1 MTCPRCA
8 AAGLSSKDIRYSPG
22 WVTLWRRHAKELV
35 AKESKYDDM
44 LSHWGWSKLVNMIPD
59 ESYWSMLAQHLGHK
73 ITGDLTTY
81 MEPGD
86 AKTGHSKMFTDQDVP
101 RLWAQPKPSFFARK
115 FATTPKND
123 RALAAPIAKARGL
136 EAKGGGGGGGAG
148 RRASSK
154 AAAAAKESG
163 GGEVEAAAGEEK
175 GGGGAVQ
182 LMKRIESKL
191 IKRIE
196 SMEAKID
203 TLLQSKGI
211 KSAAEA

>member
-1 MTCPRCA
+1 M
-8 AAGLSSKDIRYSPG
+8 
-22 WVTLWRRHAKELV
+22 V
-35 AKESKYDDM
+35 
-44 LSHWGWSKLVNMIPD
+44 
-59 ESYWSMLAQHLGHK
+59 
-73 ITGDLTTY
+73 TGDLTTY

-154 AAAAAKESG
+154 AAAAKESG
-163 GGEVEAAAGEEK
+163 GGEVEAAAEAPEK
-175 GGGGAVQ
+175 STGGGGAAAILV
-182 LMKRIESKL
+182 MKRIEKGL
-191 IKRIE
+191 LKRIE